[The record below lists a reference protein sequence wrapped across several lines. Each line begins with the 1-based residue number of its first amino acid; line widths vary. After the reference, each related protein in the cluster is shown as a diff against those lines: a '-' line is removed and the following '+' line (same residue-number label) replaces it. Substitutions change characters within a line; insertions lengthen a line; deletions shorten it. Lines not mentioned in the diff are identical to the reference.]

1 MLFALFP
8 YDYPILWTNPT
19 GALAGAFDLYE
30 THLSTL
36 YASPPLITRIFHM
49 VISVGLGGFFW
60 KLYKPSESNMLF
72 DGASLVLYVCAI
84 TMYLT
89 NTVRGLK
96 VVSERAYEMDVKVD
110 AEQARI
116 GELVEVSR
124 EEGLS
129 VLAASNAILALM
141 LLGVLVLQCGQWY
154 ADRKQK
160 QEEEKMRGQA
170 TEKKKVKVGGEKKK
184 A

>member
-1 MLFALFP
+1 
-8 YDYPILWTNPT
+8 
-19 GALAGAFDLYE
+19 
-30 THLSTL
+30 
-36 YASPPLITRIFHM
+36 
-49 VISVGLGGFFW
+49 
-60 KLYKPSESNMLF
+60 MLF

-96 VVSERAYEMDVKVD
+96 VVSQRAYEMEVKID
-110 AEQARI
+110 PEQAKI
-116 GELVEVSR
+116 GDFVEVSR

-160 QEEEKMRGQA
+160 QEEEKMRSQPV
-170 TEKKKVKVGGEKKK
+170 EKKKAKVGGEKKK